1 MSSEQNT
8 DRVECVECDNEMVQT
23 APDDLIEIKDTLRD
37 IIDTVV
43 QGELPNLPPLP
54 PVRAG

>member
-1 MSSEQNT
+1 MDMSSEQNT
-8 DRVECVECDNEMVQT
+8 DHVECVECDNEMVQT

-43 QGELPNLPPLP
+43 
-54 PVRAG
+54 R